1 MSTNKSLLIR
11 KCLIIL
17 LAVTSTAI
25 ELAILLT
32 FLNWYRLLSMQLY
45 WIGLIALLAFFF
57 VSVTILQTVVAVK
70 CEHIDN
76 NLKM

>member
-1 MSTNKSLLIR
+1 LSLNKRLLIR
-11 KCLIIL
+11 KCLIVL

-45 WIGLIALLAFFF
+45 WIGLIVLLAAFF
-57 VSVTILQTVVAVK
+57 VSVTILQTVVAIK

-76 NLKM
+76 RLKM